1 MRLKRHA
8 APLAAILPGCPR
20 GCSTRDMRGP
30 AWPFNPYDEAR
41 FQEQMMWSQWRDWL
55 VWNCIRTGAIL
66 GGFLCAW
73 LGFRLYGLNGA
84 IGGTLIG
91 MVLGSVL
98 GVVVLVFSLIALLV
112 GAFYGLLWVL
122 ILSN

>member
-1 MRLKRHA
+1 MRLERVPPQH
-8 APLAAILPGCPR
+8 
-20 GCSTRDMRGP
+20 
-30 AWPFNPYDEAR
+30 FNRNEDAR
-41 FQEQMMWSQWRDWL
+41 LQEQMMWSQWRDWL

-84 IGGTLIG
+84 IGGSLIG

-98 GVVVLVFSLIALLV
+98 GVVVLVLSLIALLV